1 MAQFNLTLKD
11 AAGNAV
17 GQYNIET
24 AGAAQHIQAVDGVYY
39 QITDL
44 ATGIGP
50 ESIITDRVGD
60 NLLVSFDRDQS
71 ADLVIENYFS
81 QGQPG
86 ALVGLQENGGLFN
99 YPVATMPEHVL
110 AEEIAAADTL
120 NADTSSTVTPLAI
133 LGGVALVAGLWFIG
147 REVIATVGTHLAEMS
162 PAAGFTAEL
171 AAAMVVMLA
180 SSLGLPVSSTH
191 ILVGA
196 ILGIGLVNRNANWR
210 LMKPIALAW
219 LITVPAAGVCAAIA
233 FFCFNSFF

>member
-81 QGQPG
+81 QGGQG
-86 ALVGLQENGGLFN
+86 ALVGLQENGGMQR
-99 YPVATMPEHVL
+99 YPLAPDAPATAGQPPAHNDL
-110 AEEIAAADTL
+110 PHTICADTQPQY
-120 NADTSSTVTPLAI
+120 THGTVAITPL
-133 LGGVALVAGLWFIG
+133 
-147 REVIATVGTHLAEMS
+147 HDD
-162 PAAGFTAEL
+162 
-171 AAAMVVMLA
+171 
-180 SSLGLPVSSTH
+180 LPPPTDN
-191 ILVGA
+191 I
-196 ILGIGLVNRNANWR
+196 
-210 LMKPIALAW
+210 
-219 LITVPAAGVCAAIA
+219 
-233 FFCFNSFF
+233 

>member
-110 AEEIAAADTL
+110 A
-120 NADTSSTVTPLAI
+120 
-133 LGGVALVAGLWFIG
+133 
-147 REVIATVGTHLAEMS
+147 
-162 PAAGFTAEL
+162 
-171 AAAMVVMLA
+171 
-180 SSLGLPVSSTH
+180 
-191 ILVGA
+191 
-196 ILGIGLVNRNANWR
+196 
-210 LMKPIALAW
+210 
-219 LITVPAAGVCAAIA
+219 
-233 FFCFNSFF
+233 